1 MSRFTVEET
10 NLMSIYHTGTRREL
24 IAEMTAALPDM
35 DTDFQEFTR
44 RVVNKLEGMSDDEFS
59 QLALDP
65 AVEDNG

>member
-35 DTDFQEFTR
+35 DTDFQELAR